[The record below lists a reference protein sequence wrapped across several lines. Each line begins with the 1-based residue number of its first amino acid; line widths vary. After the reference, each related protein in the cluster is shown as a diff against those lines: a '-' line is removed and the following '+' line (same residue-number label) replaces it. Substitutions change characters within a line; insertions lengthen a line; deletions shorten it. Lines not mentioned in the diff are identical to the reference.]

1 MGKSGCC
8 TFCGIFSFIGA
19 LFFGAS
25 SLMVMRQNKVFLSH
39 KAGMDL
45 TDLNQE
51 ELDTKFWAII
61 YAAIVRKSPS
71 LFVVSFF
78 NNFLFLKAE
87 IGQPASIHTSAM
99 SKLNRLSICP
109 LGLVISCCCLFYIF
123 NFTL

>member
-61 YAAIVRKSPS
+61 YAAIVRKFS
-71 LFVVSFF
+71 LWIQYLSIFIHFF
-78 NNFLFLKAE
+78 NTPK
-87 IGQPASIHTSAM
+87 
-99 SKLNRLSICP
+99 
-109 LGLVISCCCLFYIF
+109 LFYVCVDISSSLCDLPDF
-123 NFTL
+123 WVRFRG

>member
-25 SLMVMRQNKVFLSH
+25 SLMVVRQNKAFLSH

-51 ELDTKFWAII
+51 DLDTKFWAII
-61 YAAIVRKSPS
+61 SAAIVRKFSP
-71 LFVVSFF
+71 LFSVSFQFWLLF
-78 NNFLFLKAE
+78 NTA
-87 IGQPASIHTSAM
+87 
-99 SKLNRLSICP
+99 KLLYVC
-109 LGLVISCCCLFYIF
+109 VDISNSLCDVPDFWLRFGGKREEVSRRRSQK
-123 NFTL
+123 